1 MGLTSDDAVPACRH
15 LFDAARKSENEDIVS
30 LGPTDD
36 EGESRED
43 PAPVITATGATVN
56 LEALPPRVAIALDV
70 ERPAAKPVP
79 LATTEAAP
87 QVPPTSVKVAP
98 RAPAPAK
105 KALVPT
111 PAMTF
116 PDLESTV
123 ITPILRFPV
132 LNEAFTSADMKAW
145 LDGANRKIAG
155 CGWRRI
161 FRFQRMKRVD
171 YLVEFESAEAALKI
185 RGLIHPKEGAIR
197 EGSFMGRPEFQQI
210 VGNSRAAEE
219 QTSNAAEI
227 SSAPAPYAGGR
238 PDLKG
243 FRYASLKVREITLG
257 QDGLSLPSRLPPEH
271 SPALRLPRD
280 GGVAP
285 LPDSVMHDETTR
297 TDRCG
302 QETRRKT
309 GVLLR
314 LVLQRGRSSGRV
326 HHAFDHVRGRQLH
339 DALSR
344 LRASADVVLANGVDA
359 IVVHL
364 RRILP
369 IPAPESARLRSARD
383 DERGHHPRLLL
394 GLGTVNLDL
403 GAFET
408 ARDDGT
414 IRGAVNGAL
423 WILLGRLRPVYS
435 LELGKGRNRKK
446 VKWRNRQLPYW
457 AAWGSTFRVAWGIL
471 SLILSLRRLLGRDG
485 ANELERSVRCTWIL
499 APAEHPS
506 MPTSLGNKS
515 PVSGDKI
522 PHARVTGSSSH
533 PSRSSSLLS

>member
-1 MGLTSDDAVPACRH
+1 
-15 LFDAARKSENEDIVS
+15 
-30 LGPTDD
+30 
-36 EGESRED
+36 
-43 PAPVITATGATVN
+43 
-56 LEALPPRVAIALDV
+56 
-70 ERPAAKPVP
+70 
-79 LATTEAAP
+79 
-87 QVPPTSVKVAP
+87 
-98 RAPAPAK
+98 
-105 KALVPT
+105 
-111 PAMTF
+111 MTF

-446 VKWRNRQLPYW
+446 
-457 AAWGSTFRVAWGIL
+457 
-471 SLILSLRRLLGRDG
+471 
-485 ANELERSVRCTWIL
+485 ELERSVRCTWIL

-506 MPTSLGNKS
+506 MLTSLGNKS

-522 PHARVTGSSSH
+522 PHVRVTGSSSH
-533 PSRSSSLLS
+533 PLVRFTGLKGTIIYNAPYNTSPGQVAKITISWVCPITRVGLNSGTVHNDVPEFVTVLQQPQLGNREKVPKCGSGLVSRPSCNFEILNC